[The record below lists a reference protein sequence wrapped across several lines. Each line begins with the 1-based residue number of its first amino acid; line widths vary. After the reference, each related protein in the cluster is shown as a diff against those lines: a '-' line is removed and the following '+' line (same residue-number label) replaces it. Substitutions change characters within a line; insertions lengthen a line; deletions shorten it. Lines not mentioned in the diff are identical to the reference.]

1 MIMITG
7 GMGFIGLHAARALLD
22 LGEDVII
29 TRYREDRLPSFL
41 VPYLN
46 KRLFIETVDVLQA
59 ESLLGAGKKHAV
71 TGLMHLASPRM
82 NVPPVEGT
90 QQTVQSLLH
99 VLECGSR
106 LEVRRVVFA
115 SSIAVYAGVEM
126 PLWREDDALPV
137 QAPYPMT
144 AYKKVAETI
153 GDFYSRQAGLEVVSA
168 RFSAFGPLARGL
180 YFLPAQAVHAA
191 VNGLPLSSYL
201 RGGLLP
207 YEEEGMDVAYV
218 TDTAEALA
226 RLQTAPSLAH
236 SVYNIGTGQ
245 VTTHKQMVEAILR
258 VVPDARLELRPG
270 KGDGPQYPAMDIS
283 RIYKELGWQPRY
295 SLDLAIAEYAAWL
308 RDGNPF

>member
-59 ESLLGAGKKHAV
+59 ESLLGVGKKHAV

-82 NVPPVEGT
+82 NVPPTEGM

-106 LEVRRVVFA
+106 LEVRRVVLA

-144 AYKKVAETI
+144 AYKKVTETI

-245 VTTHKQMVEAILR
+245 VTTHKQMIQAILR

-283 RIYKELGWQPRY
+283 RIYEELGWQPRY

>member
-82 NVPPVEGT
+82 NVPPTEGM

-106 LEVRRVVFA
+106 LEVRRVVLA

-144 AYKKVAETI
+144 AYKKVTETI

-191 VNGLPLSSYL
+191 VNGLPLSSYS

-283 RIYKELGWQPRY
+283 RIYEELGWQPRY
-295 SLDLAIAEYAAWL
+295 SLDLAIAEYAALL
-308 RDGNPF
+308 RYGNPF